1 MTSRHLI
8 GQEGLYKEGTRK
20 SELILLRDI
29 EVFTS
34 MRVRGP
40 QAILIYGLPEF
51 NVRAA

>member
-8 GQEGLYKEGTRK
+8 GWEGLYKEGTRK

-40 QAILIYGLPEF
+40 QCIILIKFDEDS
-51 NVRAA
+51 A

>member
-40 QAILIYGLPEF
+40 QAIILIRFDE
-51 NVRAA
+51 NSA